1 MQLKFK
7 DTDVEHL
14 RGSPMYGVFNEF
26 HLTSAEVG
34 WIDGMYQNIR
44 RLPYIKMILK
54 MISVMIAGR
63 VES

>member
-1 MQLKFK
+1 M
-7 DTDVEHL
+7 EHL

-44 RLPYIKMILK
+44 RLPYMKMILK

-63 VES
+63 VGS